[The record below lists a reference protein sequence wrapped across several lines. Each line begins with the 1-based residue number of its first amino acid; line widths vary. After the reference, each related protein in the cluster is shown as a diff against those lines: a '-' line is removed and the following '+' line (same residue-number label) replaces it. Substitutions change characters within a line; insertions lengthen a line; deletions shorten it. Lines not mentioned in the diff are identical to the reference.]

1 MWPPCAQIWVKMQE
15 FTVDGIALKAACGIN
30 NLENFLLK
38 ILRFRLFIA

>member
-1 MWPPCAQIWVKMQE
+1 MWPPCAQIWVKMRDFSVAE
-15 FTVDGIALKAACGIN
+15 MALNAACGIN